1 MTIGDGNAASFS
13 GPVVDGSA
21 SSVQT
26 PERASAVAW
35 AALISAMF
43 GWMFDSMDLNIFT
56 LILFPSV
63 SQLIGSTDPADVAHV
78 GGIIAGVKLFAWGV
92 GGIFFGVVADRIGRS
107 LTMIITVLIYSIFT
121 GLSGLAQ
128 NWWQLAILQAF
139 ASIGI
144 GGEWAAGAALV
155 AETWP
160 EKTRARALQ
169 VMQLSFAIGFFL
181 AALVNLYIGPIGW
194 RWVLVT
200 GAAPAII
207 TLFIRQFVPEP
218 ERWRRVR
225 DQRRRSGIEGRADTA
240 TATFL
245 AIFSSRLR
253 RRTIVGVLIA
263 TTMMIGSFST
273 LNLVPV
279 WLHQL
284 LGPGQEKLAL
294 QHTSQIFMIMNVGA
308 LLGYLCL
315 IWLTGAV
322 GRRWSYFLI
331 ALGCAASIIFTF
343 TQITT
348 VDGLKA
354 ISVVLGFFL
363 IGGYGTFA
371 AYLPELFPTRV
382 RTTGQGFCWNMSRV
396 VAGAGPLATG
406 MLVGAFGSL
415 QLAAV
420 SIIWIYLIG
429 LTAIWFGPETKG
441 VPLED

>member
-1 MTIGDGNAASFS
+1 MAIDDGKAVSFV
-13 GPVVDGSA
+13 GKVDGA
-21 SSVQT
+21 AAAAPSS
-26 PERASAVAW
+26 ERVSLVAW

-63 SQLIGSTDPADVAHV
+63 SQLIGSATPADVAHI
-78 GGIIAGVKLFAWGV
+78 GGIIAAVKLIAWGI
-92 GGIFFGVVADRIGRS
+92 GGIFFGVVADRVGRS
-107 LTMIITVLIYSIFT
+107 RTMIITVLIYSIFT

-128 NWWQLAILQAF
+128 NWSELAILQAL

-181 AALVNLYIGPIGW
+181 AAFVNLYVGPIGW

-207 TLFIRQFVPEP
+207 TLFIRQFVSEP
-218 ERWRRVR
+218 ERWQQAR
-225 DQRRRSGIEGRADTA
+225 DQRRRLGIEGRSDTA

-245 AIFSSRLR
+245 AIFSPKIR

-263 TTMMIGSFST
+263 ATMMVGSFSI

-279 WLHQL
+279 WIHQL
-284 LGPGQEKLAL
+284 LGPDQGKLSV
-294 QHTSQIFMIMNVGA
+294 QKTSESFMIMNVGA
-308 LLGYLCL
+308 VLGYLCL
-315 IWLTGAV
+315 IWLTSAI

-331 ALGCAASIIFTF
+331 AFGSAASIIFTF

-348 VDGLKA
+348 VDGLET
-354 ISVVLGFFL
+354 ISIVLGFFL
-363 IGGYGTFA
+363 VGGYGTFA
-371 AYLPELFPTRV
+371 AYLPELFPTRF
-382 RTTGQGFCWNMSRV
+382 RATGQGFCWNMSRV
-396 VAGAGPLATG
+396 IAGTGPLITG
-406 MLVGAFGSL
+406 TLVGTFGSL
-415 QLAAV
+415 QAAAL
-420 SIIWIYLIG
+420 SIIWVYLIG